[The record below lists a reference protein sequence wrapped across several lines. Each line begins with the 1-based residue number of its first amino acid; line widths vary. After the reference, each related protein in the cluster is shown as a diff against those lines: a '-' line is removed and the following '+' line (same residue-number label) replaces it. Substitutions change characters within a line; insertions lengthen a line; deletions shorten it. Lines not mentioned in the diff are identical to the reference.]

1 MSHWVGTPCRVP
13 WGVTVE
19 QYQTLPKR
27 SSLLRS
33 RAVGRTVRAAIGAPT
48 LEAGLVECTIG
59 TKPRCSVCR
68 GLDLKCA
75 QGLAHGGM
83 VPMVKGGTSGDGA
96 GTGF

>member
-1 MSHWVGTPCRVP
+1 MAGPTSRDSHEGGKAGLRRD
-13 WGVTVE
+13 
-19 QYQTLPKR
+19 LPKR

-33 RAVGRTVRAAIGAPT
+33 LVVGRTVRAAIGAPT
-48 LEAGLVECTIG
+48 LKAGLVECTNR

-68 GLDLKCA
+68 GSDLKCA